1 MCTKSKPL
9 DLVGVFHLQT
19 KNFPINL
26 ITLLQKSSIKPSTS
40 TVTHISP
47 FIFRK
52 TTKKLVGMQKISP
65 FFNVSSTKVL
75 YLWKVENIF
84 LIVSN
89 VYIRYVLTSF
99 NSSRRVC
106 GHFVWYLVP
115 KINWRQYSRT
125 YKSISDTTKC
135 YFKRDQNK
143 NKKFFEWK
151 NRAML
156 ATSNSNA
163 ILSLS

>member
-52 TTKKLVGMQKISP
+52 TTKKLVGMHKISS
-65 FFNVSSTKVL
+65 FFNL
-75 YLWKVENIF
+75 ALRYYIF
-84 LIVSN
+84 EKL
-89 VYIRYVLTSF
+89 
-99 NSSRRVC
+99 
-106 GHFVWYLVP
+106 
-115 KINWRQYSRT
+115 KT
-125 YKSISDTTKC
+125 Y
-135 YFKRDQNK
+135 F
-143 NKKFFEWK
+143 
-151 NRAML
+151 
-156 ATSNSNA
+156 
-163 ILSLS
+163 